1 MSLPILSQ
9 TFTLPATNTGSESWD
24 DAKALETWIRARA
37 NRSTNT
43 EDAYKRQADRLL
55 NWMAWKGLQ
64 IRLLSV
70 SDAMDYLQHLSDP
83 PKDWIRGTEVS
94 SPGNSAHRRQ
104 DGPLSLRSL
113 TYARTVAVQMF
124 GYLCDCGYISVNVF
138 KLTSRPATV
147 ASRMQDRHLDLPAWE
162 FLWDHVTV
170 TRPAELEARRH
181 EGEAEDD
188 LARATAIRDRWLLAL
203 LYHTGMRKSEVAQGS
218 MGDFIKENS
227 AWLLRVVGKGA
238 KVRLITCNSVMIDEL
253 RRYRTG
259 LGLTPLPT
267 PSEQRPLI
275 QHLRR
280 HQPHSVTPRAI
291 GLVIEEIR
299 CAATA
304 ACDDPHVCDRIN
316 RMSAH
321 WMRHTN
327 ATHRL
332 QAGASL
338 VTTQDEL
345 GHASINTTRAYTAT
359 SSQQRMDD
367 AEKLA
372 NLSGRK

>member
-1 MSLPILSQ
+1 MSLP
-9 TFTLPATNTGSESWD
+9 TLRQATIPLATSTGSESWD
-24 DAKALETWIRARA
+24 DAKALEMWIKARA

-55 NWMAWKGLQ
+55 NWMAWKGIK

-83 PKDWIRGTEVS
+83 PGDWIRVAAAGSTRDS
-94 SPGNSAHRRQ
+94 SHRRQ

-124 GYLCDCGYISVNVF
+124 GYLLDSGYIPVNVF
-138 KLTSRPATV
+138 KLTPRPSTV
-147 ASRMQDRHLDLPAWE
+147 APRMQDRHLDLPAWE

-170 TRPAELEARRH
+170 TMPAELEARHH
-181 EGEAEDD
+181 EGKAEGD

-203 LYHTGMRKSEVAQGS
+203 LYHTGMRKSEVAQGRMS
-218 MGDFIKENS
+218 DFIKENS
-227 AWLLRVVGKGA
+227 AWLLRVVGKGT

-275 QHLRR
+275 QNLRH
-280 HQPHSVTPRAI
+280 HQPRSVTPRAI
-291 GLVIEEIR
+291 GLAIEEIR
-299 CAATA
+299 RTATS
-304 ACDDPHVCDRIN
+304 ACDDPHIRDRIN